1 MALVVGLLTLYSM
14 IKIWAEVF
22 WKAQPEGVED
32 EIRDV
37 SWPMIWM
44 WVPVIMLALMTVA
57 IGLYGEPIYQMAA
70 MSAEQ
75 LLDPSQYIEAV
86 LGEARQ

>member
-1 MALVVGLLTLYSM
+1 
-14 IKIWAEVF
+14 
-22 WKAQPEGVED
+22 
-32 EIRDV
+32 
-37 SWPMIWM
+37 MIWM